1 MGQLLSRRELV
12 RLGAVSAAGF
22 GLSRAIGSAQ
32 GAATVALTVKAIPAS
47 GEKIPVVG
55 LGTNGYSV
63 SDPAE
68 LAARRAVIQRM
79 AEVGASVIDTAPA
92 YGESEV
98 VLGGFMAELG
108 VRGRM
113 FVATKITARDGD
125 ENPGGAMFEN
135 SLKRLRTDR
144 VDLLQVHSLAGI
156 DLLIPVLKDWKA
168 AKRVRYFGATTSRG
182 EQHADLLAA
191 MNRHPL
197 DFIQVNYSLGDRAA
211 ADRILPLAAERGIAV
226 LLNLPFGGRRG
237 SLFKQS
243 SGKPLPP
250 YAAELGVASWAQFF
264 LKYAVSHPAV
274 TCAIP
279 GTTQLSHFDDNIGA
293 ARGALPDAKQRKQ
306 MEAIW
311 DTLPA

>member
-1 MGQLLSRRELV
+1 MSNLFNRRDLV
-12 RLGAVSAAGF
+12 RLGLVGAAGL
-22 GLSRAIGSAQ
+22 GVARSVAAAA
-32 GAATVALTVKAIPAS
+32 GARDVALTVKAIPAS
-47 GEKIPVVG
+47 GEKFPVVG

-63 SDPAE
+63 SDPVE
-68 LAARRAVIQRM
+68 LAARREVVKRM

-92 YGESEV
+92 YGESEA
-98 VLGGFMAELG
+98 VLGTFMAELG
-108 VRGRM
+108 VRNRL
-113 FVATKITARDGD
+113 FVATKITAGEGD
-125 ENPGGAMFEN
+125 EDPGRAMFEN

-156 DLLIPVLKDWKA
+156 DLLIPVLEDWKA
-168 AKRVRYFGATTSRG
+168 AKRLRYVGATTSRG

-191 MNRHPL
+191 MKRHRL
-197 DFIQVNYSLGDRAA
+197 DFIQVNYSIGDRAA
-211 ADRILPLAAERGIAV
+211 AERILPLATERGTAV

-250 YAAELGVASWAQFF
+250 YAAELGIASWGQFL

-279 GTTQLSHFDDNIGA
+279 GTTKLAHFDDNMGA
-293 ARGALPDAKQRKQ
+293 ARGPLPDANQRRQ
-306 MEAIW
+306 MEATW
-311 DTLPA
+311 DALPA

>member
-1 MGQLLSRRELV
+1 MGNHFNRRDLLQFGVATVTGLAMWRSI
-12 RLGAVSAAGF
+12 GA
-22 GLSRAIGSAQ
+22 AQ
-32 GAATVALTVKAIPAS
+32 GAQSAPLTMKAIPAS

-68 LAARRAVIQRM
+68 LAARRAVVKRM
-79 AEVGASVIDTAPA
+79 AELGASVIDTAPA

-98 VLGGFMAELG
+98 VLGGFLAELDI
-108 VRGRM
+108 RGRM
-113 FVATKITARDGD
+113 FVATKITARESD
-125 ENPGGAMFEN
+125 ENPGRAMFEN
-135 SLKRLRTDR
+135 SLKRLKADR

-156 DLLIPVLKDWKA
+156 DLLMPVLGDWKA
-168 AKRVRYFGATTSRG
+168 AKRVRYLGATTSRG

-197 DFIQVNYSLGDRAA
+197 DFIQVNYSIGDRAA

-226 LLNLPFGGRRG
+226 LVNLPFGGRRG

-243 SGKPLPP
+243 SGKPLPE
-250 YAAELGVASWAQFF
+250 YAAGLGIASWGQFF
-264 LKYAVSHPAV
+264 LKYVVSHPAI

-306 MEAIW
+306 MESTW
-311 DTLPA
+311 DALPA

>member
-1 MGQLLSRRELV
+1 MGHLFNRRDLM
-12 RLGAVSAAGF
+12 RLGVVSAAGL
-22 GLSRAIGSAQ
+22 GLSRPMSAAQ
-32 GAATVALTVKAIPAS
+32 GAESAALSMKAIPTS

-68 LAARRAVIQRM
+68 LAARRAVIKRM
-79 AEVGASVIDTAPA
+79 AELGASVIDTAPA

-108 VRGRM
+108 IRGRM
-113 FVATKITARDGD
+113 FVATKITAREGD
-125 ENPGGAMFEN
+125 EDPGRAMFEN

-156 DLLIPVLKDWKA
+156 DPLMPVLKDWKA
-168 AKRVRYFGATTSRG
+168 AKRVRYLGATTSRG

-211 ADRILPLAAERGIAV
+211 ADKILPFAAERGIAV
-226 LLNLPFGGRRG
+226 LVNLPFGGRRG
-237 SLFKQS
+237 SLFKRS

-250 YAAELGVASWAQFF
+250 YAVELGIASWGQFF

-274 TCAIP
+274 SCAIP

-293 ARGALPDAKQRKQ
+293 ARGALPDARQRKQ
-306 MEAIW
+306 MEATW
-311 DTLPA
+311 DALPA

>member
-1 MGQLLSRRELV
+1 MGKDFNRRDLLELGVAAVTGLALSRSI
-12 RLGAVSAAGF
+12 GA
-22 GLSRAIGSAQ
+22 AQ
-32 GAATVALTVKAIPAS
+32 GTQGVPLTMKAIPAS

-68 LAARRAVIQRM
+68 LAARRDVVKRM
-79 AEVGASVIDTAPA
+79 AELGASVIDTAPA

-98 VLGGFMAELG
+98 VLGGFLAELG
-108 VRGRM
+108 IRSRM
-113 FVATKITARDGD
+113 FVATKITARAGEED
-125 ENPGGAMFEN
+125 PGRAMFEN
-135 SLKRLRTDR
+135 SLKRLKTDR
-144 VDLLQVHSLAGI
+144 LDLVQVHSLAGI
-156 DLLIPVLKDWKA
+156 DLLVPVLKDWKA
-168 AKRVRYFGATTSRG
+168 AKRLRYLGATTSRG

-191 MNRHPL
+191 MDRHPL
-197 DFIQVNYSLGDRAA
+197 DFIQVNYSIGDRAA
-211 ADRILPLAAERGIAV
+211 ADRILPRAAERGVAV
-226 LLNLPFGGRRG
+226 LVNLPFGGRRG

-250 YAAELGVASWAQFF
+250 YAAELGIASWGQFF

-293 ARGALPDAKQRKQ
+293 AHGALPDAKQRQQ
-306 MEAIW
+306 MEATW
-311 DTLPA
+311 DALPA